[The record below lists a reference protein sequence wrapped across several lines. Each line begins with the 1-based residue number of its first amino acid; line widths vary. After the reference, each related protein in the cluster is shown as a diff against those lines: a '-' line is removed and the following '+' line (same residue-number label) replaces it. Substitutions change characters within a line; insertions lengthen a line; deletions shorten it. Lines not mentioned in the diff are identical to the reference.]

1 MHRFLSGLS
10 LCNTSTT
17 PSVPVRRA
25 KFANILAQGEILLAK
40 ISTRKLIC
48 MDGKTARSLHA
59 APISRSF
66 LCPAFF
72 LPCARSFLPL
82 PARKLISPSILL
94 SRPDFFPKLEI

>member
-66 LCPAFF
+66 LCPALF
-72 LPCARSFLPL
+72 LPCALLPSSARSKIDFPLQFCSRAQISFLN
-82 PARKLISPSILL
+82 
-94 SRPDFFPKLEI
+94 